1 MRPSG
6 RQAEFDRVFPHA
18 TVTPAGPDE
27 AEALA
32 AFVNRA
38 YRGAAA
44 REGWAHE
51 ADLIE
56 GQRTDAAMLAAEIAG
71 PGAILVMRAGE
82 RGATLACVST
92 HPRRKPGGDGCYFG
106 MLAVDPDRQG
116 RGIGRR
122 MVAVVE
128 ARAEAAG
135 CVAAEITVIHLRAT
149 LIAWYER
156 LGYRRTG
163 RSEPFPYGDERFG
176 LPKRDDLRLIV
187 LEKPLAVPA

>member
-1 MRPSG
+1 MIERADPASNCF
-6 RQAEFDRVFPHA
+6 ADA
-18 TVTPAGPDE
+18 TVAPARPAD

-51 ADLIE
+51 ADLIG
-56 GQRTDAAMLAAEIAG
+56 GQRTDAAMIADEIAG
-71 PGAILVMRAGE
+71 PGAILVMRAADG
-82 RGATLACVST
+82 GGILGCVATHL
-92 HPRRKPGGDGCYFG
+92 RPGLNGDACYFG

-122 MVAVVE
+122 LVDTIE
-128 ARAEAAG
+128 ARAVASG
-135 CVAAEITVIHLRAT
+135 CVAVEITVIHLRGS

-163 RSEPFPYGDERFG
+163 RSELFPSDERFG
-176 LPKRDDLRLIV
+176 VPRRDDLRLIV
-187 LEKPLAVPA
+187 LEKSLGAPA